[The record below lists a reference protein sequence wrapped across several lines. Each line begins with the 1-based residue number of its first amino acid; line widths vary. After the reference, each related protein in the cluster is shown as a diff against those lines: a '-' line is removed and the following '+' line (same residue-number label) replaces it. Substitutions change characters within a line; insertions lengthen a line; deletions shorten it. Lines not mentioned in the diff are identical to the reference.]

1 MGVTGQSF
9 GGVFRGKTVFVTG
22 HTGFKGAWLGEWL
35 LALGARVI
43 GYSLPPPTK
52 PALFTQLGL
61 ARRIERHIVGDIRNP
76 VALRTALVK
85 AQPDFVFHLAAQSL
99 VREGYRTPVETFATN
114 VLGTAHVLES
124 LRALKKPC
132 AAVIVTSDKCY
143 ENRERPKGYRE
154 SDSLGGQDPYSAS
167 KAAAEIVSASM
178 RASFFADSK
187 VRIATARAGNA
198 IGGGDWAEDRIV
210 PDCIRALAAT
220 KTIDVRNPG
229 AVRPWQHVLDPLSA
243 YLVLAARLSRD
254 ASLAE
259 AFNFG
264 PGEESNRTVRELVD
278 KVLQHWPGRWRDR
291 SDPGAPHEAKL
302 LHLSTA
308 KARKQ
313 LGWKPVWGFSEAVRE
328 TIRWYRSEQKKAVTI
343 EQIQTFTTAAKKGGL
358 AWA

>member
-1 MGVTGQSF
+1 VGVADESF
-9 GGVFRGKTVFVTG
+9 WGAYRGKTVFVTG
-22 HTGFKGAWLGEWL
+22 HTGFKGAWLCEWL

-52 PALFTQLGL
+52 PSLFAQLGL
-61 ARRIERHIVGDIRNP
+61 ARRIEQHITGDIRNP

-114 VLGTAHVLES
+114 VLGTVEVLEN
-124 LRALKKPC
+124 LRALKKEC

-143 ENRERPKGYRE
+143 ENHERPKGYRE
-154 SDSLGGQDPYSAS
+154 DDPLGGHDPYSAS

-178 RASFFADSK
+178 RASFFAEGK

-198 IGGGDWAEDRIV
+198 IGGGDWAGERIV
-210 PDCIRALAAT
+210 PDCVRALSA
-220 KTIDVRNPG
+220 KKMIDVRNPA
-229 AVRPWQHVLDPLSA
+229 AVRPWQHVLDPLSG

-254 ASLAE
+254 AALAS

-264 PGEESNRTVRELVD
+264 PGEEANRTVRELVD
-278 KVLQHWPGRWRDR
+278 EVLQHWPGRWRDR
-291 SDPGAPHEAKL
+291 SDPRAPHEAKL

-313 LGWKPVWGFSEAVRE
+313 LGWKSVWAFSEAVRE
-328 TIRWYRSEQKKAVTI
+328 TVRWYRSEKKKATTA
-343 EQIQTFTTAAKKGGL
+343 EQIQTFTTAAKKRGL
-358 AWA
+358 TWA